1 MTKTIYRPEYVALLA
16 LLKRYR
22 AASGLTQAQ
31 CSEALGKPQ
40 SFMSDVE
47 KGTRRLDVIQLRDL
61 CQKFG
66 VGLSEVIQDLEN
78 TIAEMEKQTPAP

>member
-16 LLKRYR
+16 LLKRHR
-22 AASGLTQAQ
+22 AASGLTQTQ

-66 VGLSEVIQDLEN
+66 VELSEVIQELEDK
-78 TIAEMEKQTPAP
+78 IAEMEEQSPAQ